1 MSVPTLSNVL
11 TNKKNEQLND
21 GFEIA
26 SKKNFIVERQ
36 TMKAKTLATKRK
48 MLTAAISLSMLP
60 LAGATFAQGTAVE
73 EVVVTGSFIRRTE
86 GFRNASPIT
95 QIGVDDI
102 AAAGTPNMGDV
113 IHNLSFN
120 QGSSIT
126 QNSFTGASSQATGM
140 NLRGLGEGATLTL
153 IDGKRTVDNNVNTFL
168 PQIAIQRLDIV
179 TDGAAALYGSQA
191 VAGVV
196 NFVPMK
202 SYDGLK
208 LETMHQGDDRGDY
221 EDTQISA
228 LYGTEWNGINIVL
241 AADYRNNGTL
251 EMNDRPDQV
260 AAGLTSSSTPNPG
273 RFRIPQRDENGQLTG
288 DLSGN
293 TSDPNCGGARQFPYE
308 DLANP
313 NGFTFGGNCWFDFGQ
328 FWDYRAA
335 QQAGSAFANFSYDV
349 SPELSWNAQFGFY
362 NRKAQNRG
370 SPSNPGGR
378 TSELPVIRGEQPGN
392 PYRAVDA
399 NGNPLFAADANGDG
413 VPDRNAA
420 GVVQLDPTGIPFNED
435 VLFGAWRPVGISQTL
450 PAQHADDGAI
460 VGDTDIT
467 GYRAA
472 FDVDFAVPVVEG
484 WEGRASYLYNRRNEN
499 NRQNNF
505 SFNAIVQG
513 LSCDVV
519 NDADACFNPFAPIPG
534 QPDTYNTQAVADSL
548 VVQNRD
554 DNNDTLQTFDLIING
569 ELPLGGFELPGGAIG
584 AAFGYQRRDE
594 SFDQMP
600 AVHSLANDQFIGAQL
615 VPVSDGRT
623 VDSYF
628 AEFSAPLL
636 DNLELQVAVRNEDYS
651 TGQSSTDP
659 KYGLVYSPADFM
671 TLRASMGTSFI
682 APTLDQLNAPE
693 SCGLT
698 NVADPFTTFAAFT
711 ASCSAGN
718 PALTPESADTMAF
731 GFTWDIMDGMRLD
744 VDYSET
750 DFADRIVDST
760 TADILA
766 LDFFNFQNAF
776 GAVPAGQLPSL
787 DQVRQW
793 VADPRSDKRIV
804 RNAGNIEQIDRV
816 TQGETNAS
824 SMLVQ
829 AVDIKFNY
837 QFELGDGFGLGKL
850 LGTSELGSMSL
861 AVNATYIDD
870 YTYQLSAD
878 RDVVDAKGKQND
890 LTGATPPI
898 PEWKGNVRIGWV
910 KGQHSFNIS
919 ADYIDSVIFDANK
932 FSFQRFLPFSTYEN
946 VDVLRASTIANAA
959 YNYRQFEAMGGE
971 LSFTVGARNL
981 FDRLPQKVPMLGG
994 NESIMYDPTGRMVY
1008 ARLTYEM

>member
-1 MSVPTLSNVL
+1 M
-11 TNKKNEQLND
+11 
-21 GFEIA
+21 
-26 SKKNFIVERQ
+26 
-36 TMKAKTLATKRK
+36 KTLMTKRK
-48 MLTAAISLSMLP
+48 VLSAAISLTLLP
-60 LAGATFAQGTAVE
+60 FAGASFAQDTAVE
-73 EVVVTGSFIRRTE
+73 EVVVTGSYIRRTE

-95 QIGVDDI
+95 QIGVEDI

-126 QNSFTGASSQATGM
+126 QNSFTGASSQSTSI

-153 IDGKRTVDNNVNTFL
+153 IDGKRTVDTNVNTFL

-202 SYDGLK
+202 SYDGFK
-208 LETMHQGDDRGDY
+208 FETMHQGDDRGDY
-221 EDTQISA
+221 GDTQFSA
-228 LYGTEWNGINIVL
+228 LFGTDWNGLNIVL
-241 AADYRNNGTL
+241 AGDFRSNDSL
-251 EMNDRPDQV
+251 EMNDRPNQV

-273 RFRIPQRDENGQLTG
+273 RFRIPQRDANGELTG
-288 DLSGN
+288 SYSGN
-293 TSDPNCGGARQFPYE
+293 TSDPNCGGARQYPYE

-335 QQAGSAFANFSYDV
+335 QQQGSAFANFSYDV
-349 SPELSWNAQFGFY
+349 GPELSWNAQFGFY
-362 NRKAQNRG
+362 NRKSQNRG

-378 TSELPVIRGEQPGN
+378 TSELPVIRGELPGN

-399 NGNPLFAADANGDG
+399 NGNPLFAADADGNG
-413 VPDRNAA
+413 VPDRNAN
-420 GVVQLDPTGIPFNED
+420 GVVILDPAGIAFNED
-435 VLFGAWRPVGISQTL
+435 VLFGAWRPLGISQTMPSQL
-450 PAQHADDGAI
+450 ADDGAI

-472 FDVDFAVPVVEG
+472 FDLDFVVPVVEG
-484 WEGRASYLYNRRNEN
+484 WEGRASYLYNRRNAN

-505 SFNAIVQG
+505 SFSAITQG
-513 LSCDVV
+513 LNCDVV
-519 NDADACFNPFAPIPG
+519 NDAAACFNPFAPIPG
-534 QPDTYNTQAVADSL
+534 QPNTYNTQAVADSL
-548 VVQNRD
+548 VVQNRSD
-554 DNNDTLQTFDLIING
+554 DTETLQTFDLVVNG
-569 ELPLGGFELPGGAIG
+569 EVPMGGFELPGGTIG
-584 AAFGYQRRDE
+584 AAIGYQRRDE
-594 SFDQMP
+594 KFNNIPS
-600 AVHSLANDQFIGAQL
+600 AHSLANDQFIGAQL
-615 VPVSDGRT
+615 VPVADGRT

-628 AEFSAPLL
+628 LELSAPIL
-636 DNLELQVAVRNEDYS
+636 DNLEFQVAVRNEDYS

-659 KYGLVYSPADFM
+659 KYGLVYSPTDFL
-671 TLRASMGTSFI
+671 TLRASKGTSFI
-682 APTLDQLNAPE
+682 APSLDQLNAPE

-698 NVADPFTTFAAFT
+698 NVSDPFTVFAAFT
-711 ASCSAGN
+711 ASCSSGN
-718 PALTPESADTMAF
+718 PLLTPESADTMAF
-731 GFTWDIMDGMRLD
+731 GVTWDIMDGMVLD
-744 VDYSET
+744 IDYSET
-750 DFADRIVDST
+750 DFTDRIVDST

-766 LDFFNFQNAF
+766 LDFYNFEQAY
-776 GAVPAGQLPSL
+776 GDVPAGQLPSL
-787 DQVRQW
+787 DQVRAW

-837 QFELGDGFGLGKL
+837 QFDLGDGFGLGGL
-850 LGTSELGSMSL
+850 LGASDLGSMNF

-878 RDVVDAKGKQND
+878 RAVVDAKGKQND

-910 KGQHSFNIS
+910 KGQHSFSLS

-946 VDVLRASTIANAA
+946 VDVLKASTIANAA
-959 YNYRQFEAMGGE
+959 YNYRQLEAMGGE
-971 LSFTVGARNL
+971 LSFTIGARNL

-1008 ARLTYEM
+1008 ARITYEM